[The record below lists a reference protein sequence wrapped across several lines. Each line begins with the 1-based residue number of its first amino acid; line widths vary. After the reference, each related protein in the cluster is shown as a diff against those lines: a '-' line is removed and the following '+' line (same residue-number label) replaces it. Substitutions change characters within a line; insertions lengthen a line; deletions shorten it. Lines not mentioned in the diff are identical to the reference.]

1 MKDRNPK
8 KRIRSSLSIGSSF
21 SDFYEEHR
29 TNIREGLI
37 ALLIC
42 AVGDLI
48 AGIILGKMTFFLET
62 FPGLLVIIPGAIGM
76 RGNIFGSFA
85 SRLST
90 NLHIGI
96 ITPKFEFSD
105 ELNYNIFSSFVLTL
119 ILSLFLGIIANLMCL
134 LLHYPAMSL
143 IDFILICVI
152 AGIISNLIMLPI
164 TMLISF
170 KSFEHGWDPD
180 NITSPIIA
188 AFGDLF
194 TLPAI
199 ILSIF
204 VLQAFNV
211 NWIVKDVALAII
223 IILVAISFVYC
234 YRLSDETKTILR
246 QSTPVLLLCSFLGC
260 SAGAILN
267 SAVETLLTNPT
278 LLTLLP
284 LFSGESGSLISI
296 LGARLSSG
304 LHSGLI
310 EPTTKPEGNTIPN
323 FAICYILS
331 IIIFPFIGI
340 LAESSSVILKTGG
353 VGFDKI
359 VEISTISGLIL
370 VTVMVILVYYV
381 SITSYNNNLDPDN
394 IVIPISTSITDSIS
408 SLILI
413 SVSLIILGVLI

>member
-1 MKDRNPK
+1 MTESQQMKI
-8 KRIRSSLSIGSSF
+8 RISLSE
-21 SDFYEEHR
+21 FYQTHKY
-29 TNIREGLI
+29 TIKEGLI

-48 AGIILGKMTFFLET
+48 AGVILGKMTFFLET

-90 NLHIGI
+90 NLHIGLI
-96 ITPKFEFSD
+96 SPEFEFS
-105 ELNYNIFSSFVLTL
+105 EQLNYNIFSSFVLTL
-119 ILSLFLGIIANLMCL
+119 VLSIFLGIVAKIFCI
-134 LLHYPAMSL
+134 LLHYPSMEL
-143 IDFILICVI
+143 IDFILICTI

-164 TMLISF
+164 TMLVSF
-170 KSFEHGWDPD
+170 KSFKHGWDPD

-199 ILSIF
+199 ILSTFI
-204 VLQAFNV
+204 LKYIDINI
-211 NWIVKDVALAII
+211 IVKDVVLAV
-223 IILVAISFVYC
+223 ILIAVLISFVYC

-246 QSTPVLLLCSFLGC
+246 QSTPILLLCSFLGG
-260 SAGAILN
+260 SAGGILN
-267 SAVETLLTNPT
+267 SSVETLLTNPS
-278 LLTLLP
+278 LLTLIP

-310 EPTTKPEGNTIPN
+310 EPLRKPEGNTIHN
-323 FAICYILS
+323 FIICFVLAV
-331 IIIFPFIGI
+331 IIFPFIGI
-340 LAESSSVILKTGG
+340 LAETSSIALGTIGI
-353 VGFDKI
+353 GFDKI
-359 VEISTISGLIL
+359 IAISLISGIIL
-370 VTVMVILVYYV
+370 VTIMVILVYYI

-408 SLILI
+408 SLVLI
-413 SVSLIILGVLI
+413 SISLLLLGLLI

>member
-1 MKDRNPK
+1 MTDKQK
-8 KRIRSSLSIGSSF
+8 KIRTPLSVRCSE
-21 SDFYEEHR
+21 FYEEHQS
-29 TNIREGLI
+29 IIKEGLI

-42 AVGDLI
+42 AIGDLC
-48 AGIILGKMTFFLET
+48 AGVILGKMTFFLET

-96 ITPKFEFSD
+96 ISPEFEFS
-105 ELNYNIFSSFVLTL
+105 EQLNYNIYSSFVLTMV
-119 ILSLFLGIIANLMCL
+119 LSLFLAVVAKILCI
-134 LLHYPAMSL
+134 LLHQPSMEL
-143 IDFILICVI
+143 IDFMLISVI

-164 TMLISF
+164 TMFVSF
-170 KSFEHGWDPD
+170 KSYEHGWDPD

-199 ILSIF
+199 ILSVFI
-204 VLQAFNV
+204 LQLIDFNV
-211 NWIVKDVALAII
+211 IFKDTVLAVMVIVVI
-223 IILVAISFVYC
+223 VSFIYC
-234 YRLSDETKTILR
+234 YRLSDETNTILK
-246 QSTPVLLLCSFLGC
+246 QSTPILLLCSFLGGA
-260 SAGAILN
+260 AGSILN
-267 SAVETLLTNPT
+267 SAVETLLTNPS

-296 LGARLSSG
+296 LGARLASG

-310 EPTTKPEGNTIPN
+310 EPFKKPEGEALHN
-323 FAICYILS
+323 FMITFILAV
-331 IIIFPFIGI
+331 IIFPIIGI
-340 LAESSSVILKTGG
+340 LAETSSYALGVTG

-359 VEISTISGLIL
+359 VEISTSSGIIL
-370 VTVMVILVYYV
+370 VAIMVIIVYYV
-381 SITSYNNNLDPDN
+381 SVTSYNHNLDPDN

-408 SLILI
+408 SLVLI
-413 SVSLIILGVLI
+413 SLSLLILGVLV

>member
-1 MKDRNPK
+1 MTDKQK
-8 KRIRSSLSIGSSF
+8 KIRTPLSVFSTFPDFVGEHGSVIKES
-21 SDFYEEHR
+21 
-29 TNIREGLI
+29 LI

-42 AVGDLI
+42 AIGDLC
-48 AGIILGKMTFFLET
+48 AGVILGKMTFFLET
-62 FPGLLVIIPGAIGM
+62 FPGLLVVIPGAIGM

-96 ITPKFEFSD
+96 ISPEFEFS
-105 ELNYNIFSSFVLTL
+105 EQLNYNIFASFVLTMV
-119 ILSLFLGIIANLMCL
+119 LSVFLAIIAKVLCI
-134 LLHYPAMSL
+134 LLHQPSMS
-143 IDFILICVI
+143 IVDFMLICVV

-164 TMLISF
+164 TMFVSF

-199 ILSIF
+199 IAAIY
-204 VLQAFNV
+204 VLR
-211 NWIVKDVALAII
+211 AII
-223 IILVAISFVYC
+223 FKEIILVVVLIAVACGFVYC
-234 YRLSDETKTILR
+234 YRLSYETNTILK
-246 QSTPVLLLCSFLGC
+246 QSTPILLLCSLLGGA
-260 SAGAILN
+260 AGSILN
-267 SAVETLLTNPT
+267 SAVETLLTNPS

-310 EPTTKPEGNTIPN
+310 EPFKKPEGESLHN
-323 FAICYILS
+323 FMISFILA
-331 IIIFPFIGI
+331 IIIFPIIGV
-340 LAESSSVILKTGG
+340 LAEGSSFALGLVG

-359 VEISTISGLIL
+359 VQISTLSGIIL
-370 VTVMVILVYYV
+370 VAIMVIVAYYV

-394 IVIPISTSITDSIS
+394 IVIPVSTSITDSIS
-408 SLILI
+408 SLVLI
-413 SVSLIILGVLI
+413 SVSLLILGVLI

>member
-1 MKDRNPK
+1 
-8 KRIRSSLSIGSSF
+8 
-21 SDFYEEHR
+21 
-29 TNIREGLI
+29 
-37 ALLIC
+37 
-42 AVGDLI
+42 
-48 AGIILGKMTFFLET
+48 MTFFLET

-96 ITPKFEFSD
+96 ISPEFEFSD
-105 ELNYNIFSSFVLTL
+105 ELNNNIFSSFVLTL
-119 ILSLFLGIIANLMCL
+119 VLSIFLAIVAKVLCM
-134 LLHYPAMSL
+134 LLHQPSMSL

-164 TMLISF
+164 TMLVSF

-199 ILSIF
+199 IASIF
-204 VLQAFNV
+204 ILNLINFNF
-211 NWIVKDVALAII
+211 IVKDIVLAVII
-223 IILVAISFVYC
+223 IAVAISFVYC
-234 YRLSDETKTILR
+234 YRLSDETKTIIR
-246 QSTPVLLLCSFLGC
+246 QSTPVLLLCSFLGG

-267 SAVETLLTNPT
+267 SSVETLLTNPS

-296 LGARLSSG
+296 LGARISSG

-310 EPTTKPEGNTIPN
+310 EPLNRPN
-323 FAICYILS
+323 LYAIDNFVICFVIAV
-331 IIIFPFIGI
+331 IVFPLIGL
-340 LAESSSVILKTGG
+340 LAEISSVILKTAG
-353 VGFDKI
+353 VGFI
-359 VEISTISGLIL
+359 NIALISTISGLIL
-370 VTVMVILVYYV
+370 VTIMVFLVYYV
-381 SITSYNNNLDPDN
+381 STISYKHNLDPDN

-413 SVSLIILGVLI
+413 SVSLLVLGMLI

>member
-1 MKDRNPK
+1 MTGKQK
-8 KRIRSSLSIGSSF
+8 KIRTPLSVF
-21 SDFYEEHR
+21 STFPDFVEEHSS
-29 TNIREGLI
+29 IIKESLI

-42 AVGDLI
+42 AIGDLC
-48 AGIILGKMTFFLET
+48 AGVILGKMTFFLEA

-96 ITPKFEFSD
+96 ISPKFEFSED
-105 ELNYNIFSSFVLTL
+105 LNYNIFSSFVLTL
-119 ILSLFLGIIANLMCL
+119 VLSLFLAVIAKVLCII
-134 LLHYPAMSL
+134 LHQPSMDI

-164 TMLISF
+164 TMLVSF
-170 KSFEHGWDPD
+170 KSFKHGWDPD

-199 ILSIF
+199 IASIF
-204 VLQAFNV
+204 ILQAMNFNL
-211 NWIVKDVALAII
+211 IFKDA
-223 IILVAISFVYC
+223 ILVVILIAIVVSFIYC
-234 YRLSDETKTILR
+234 YRLSYETNTILK
-246 QSTPVLLLCSFLGC
+246 QSTPVLLLCSLLGGA
-260 SAGAILN
+260 AGGVLN
-267 SAVETLLTNPT
+267 SAVETLLTNPS

-304 LHSGLI
+304 LHSGLV
-310 EPTTKPEGNTIPN
+310 EPFKKPEGEAVHN
-323 FAICYILS
+323 FIISFILAIIV
-331 IIIFPFIGI
+331 FPLIGL
-340 LAESSSVILKTGG
+340 LAESSSYALGVVG

-359 VEISTISGLIL
+359 LEISTLSGVIL
-370 VTVMVILVYYV
+370 VAIMVIIVYYV

-413 SVSLIILGVLI
+413 SISLLILGVLI

>member
-1 MKDRNPK
+1 MTDKQK
-8 KRIRSSLSIGSSF
+8 KIRSSLSTQCLE
-21 SDFYEEHR
+21 FYSEHKS
-29 TNIREGLI
+29 IIKEGLI

-42 AVGDLI
+42 AIGDLC
-48 AGIILGKMTFFLET
+48 AGVILGKMTFFLET

-96 ITPKFEFSD
+96 ISPKFEFTED
-105 ELNYNIFSSFVLTL
+105 LNHNIFASFVLTMV
-119 ILSLFLGIIANLMCL
+119 LSLFLAIIAKLLCI
-134 LLHYPAMSL
+134 LLHQPSMDL

-164 TMLISF
+164 TMFVSF

-204 VLQAFNV
+204 ILHAIDFNLLF
-211 NWIVKDVALAII
+211 KD
-223 IILVAISFVYC
+223 IILVIILISIILSFIYC
-234 YRLSDETKTILR
+234 YRLSYETNTILK
-246 QSTPVLLLCSFLGC
+246 QSTPVLLLCSFLGGA
-260 SAGAILN
+260 AGGILN
-267 SAVETLLTNPT
+267 SAVETLLTNPS

-304 LHSGLI
+304 LHSGLV
-310 EPTTKPEGNTIPN
+310 EPFKKPEGEAVHN
-323 FAICYILS
+323 FVICFILA
-331 IIIFPFIGI
+331 IIIFPVIGI
-340 LAESSSVILKTGG
+340 LAEGSSFALGVAG
-353 VGFDKI
+353 VGFDRI
-359 VEISTISGLIL
+359 IEISTLSGFIL
-370 VTVMVILVYYV
+370 VAIMVIIVYYV
-381 SITSYNNNLDPDN
+381 SVTSYNNNLDPDN

-413 SVSLIILGVLI
+413 SVSLLLLGVLI